1 MSARPIAIIN
11 ARLVDPESGY
21 DGPGALLTTAGKIA
35 RVSHKPKLTGLPTG
49 VRVIDAGGDLL
60 CPGLIDL
67 RVKTGEPGSEPKETL
82 KSAARAA
89 AAGGVTSI
97 IVQPDTDPV
106 IDDPAVVDFILRR
119 ARDIG
124 LVHVYPA
131 GAATKGCLGQGMA
144 EIGLMREAGCV
155 YVTDADRPIVD
166 SRVMRRLLAY
176 AGALG
181 VLVAHRPADP
191 WLTEGASAT
200 EGEFAGRMGL
210 AAEPVAAET
219 IMLERDIALVEL
231 TGARLMVDQ
240 ISAAAPLESLARAKV
255 KGLPVIAT
263 CSINHLSFNELDI
276 GDYRTFC
283 KLIPPLRCEDD
294 RLALIDAMASGLV
307 DIVVSAHTPA
317 PPEDKRLPFD
327 EAAAGAIGLETLL
340 PALLT
345 LHHEGRVPL
354 LRLIEAATL
363 APAKAIGLAAG
374 RLKVGAPA
382 DLLLCDIDAPRLI
395 DAEDLISKS
404 KNSAFDGRR
413 LQGRVLMT
421 LVDGRVVYEADT
433 SPKIS
438 GRGPPKAGGVSSHAS
453 SG

>member
-1 MSARPIAIIN
+1 MTHRPTLIAN

-21 DGPGALLTTAGKIA
+21 DGAGSLVMKDGVIAERHEGPGVIETSKDVLT
-35 RVSHKPKLTGLPTG
+35 
-49 VRVIDAGGDLL
+49 IDAAGALL

-67 RVKTGEPGSEPKETL
+67 RVKTGEPGAEPKETL

-97 IVQPDTDPV
+97 VVQPDTDPV

-131 GAATKGCLGQGMA
+131 GAATKGLDGQAMA

-155 YVTDADRPIVD
+155 YVTNADRPIVD

-176 AGALG
+176 ASSLG

-191 WLTEGASAT
+191 WLTAGAAAT

-210 AAEPVAAET
+210 PPEPVAAET
-219 IMLERDIALVEL
+219 IMLDRDLTLVEL
-231 TGARLMVDQ
+231 TGARFLIDQ
-240 ISAAAPLESLARAKV
+240 LSAAAPLEKLALARAR
-255 KGLPVIAT
+255 GLPVIAT
-263 CSINHLSFNELDI
+263 ASINHLTFNELDI

-283 KLIPPLRCEDD
+283 KLTPPLRSETD
-294 RLALIDAMASGLV
+294 RVALVGALV
-307 DIVVSAHTPA
+307 DGQIDIVVSAHTPA
-317 PPEDKRLPFD
+317 PPEDKRLPYD
-327 EAAAGAIGLETLL
+327 EATPGSVGLETLL

-345 LHHEGRVPL
+345 LHHEGRAPLAKL
-354 LRLIEAATL
+354 LRSVTL
-363 APAKAIGLAAG
+363 APAQALGLAAG
-374 RLKVGAPA
+374 RLAPGAPA
-382 DLLLCDIDAPRLI
+382 DIVLCEINEPVVVDAAR
-395 DAEDLISKS
+395 LISKS

-413 LQGRVLMT
+413 LQGRVQMT
-421 LVDGRVVYEADT
+421 FVDGRAVYNAT
-433 SPKIS
+433 
-438 GRGPPKAGGVSSHAS
+438 AAQ
-453 SG
+453 